1 MAPPG
6 AGTVQATS
14 SAPRRCARPQPA
26 THPHGAMGNYV
37 SVAEADAPAEDAAT
51 EPVSEKAYEDAPE
64 GSAGEDDAGEDGEGK
79 PEIKI
84 WTAPVDRRFP
94 SVNQARTCYTRY
106 NEYYKCAAEK
116 SEEQCTF
123 YKKCY
128 QSLCPIEWIER
139 WEEQREE
146 GTWPGRY

>member
-1 MAPPG
+1 
-6 AGTVQATS
+6 
-14 SAPRRCARPQPA
+14 
-26 THPHGAMGNYV
+26 MGNSI
-37 SVAEADAPAEDAAT
+37 SVAEAQAGAGQEAAP
-51 EPVSEKAYEDAPE
+51 EPVVEAAPQAAPQATLE
-64 GSAGEDDAGEDGEGK
+64 AAADAGDQEAEEGEAG

-106 NEYYKCAAEK
+106 NEFYKCTAEK
-116 SEEQCTF
+116 SEEECTF

-128 QSLCPIEWIER
+128 QSLCPNEWVER